1 MAKIQ
6 QWQDDD
12 WLLLMQLYLKKPVGI
27 KPMYSKAAIE
37 LCLELHIPPQ
47 IVYQK
52 MCAIANLETPR
63 IERIWNEYAQNPRR
77 LSRAVK
83 LLRQMKAFGND
94 DFYEGVDIQETF
106 ETDFRPIAPDTVVT
120 PIMLIIILDLYFRL
134 TPITMVVETPEIQ
147 DLSRL
152 LKLPAQDI
160 VDIMH
165 IYQQCDPYLKPH
177 PRPLSF
183 REGSLESITSAC
195 QAQWRQY
202 GNGDPTALAEYASKL
217 WSIVNGQWL
226 MVNG

>member
-77 LSRAVK
+77 LARAVK

-217 WSIVNGQWL
+217 KEYYKN
-226 MVNG
+226 

>member
-77 LSRAVK
+77 LARAVK

-106 ETDFRPIAPDTVVT
+106 ETDFRPIAPDTIIT

-217 WSIVNGQWL
+217 KEYYKN
-226 MVNG
+226 

>member
-147 DLSRL
+147 GLSRL

-217 WSIVNGQWL
+217 KEYYKN
-226 MVNG
+226 

>member
-47 IVYQK
+47 IIYQK

-106 ETDFRPIAPDTVVT
+106 ETDFRPIAPDTIIT

-217 WSIVNGQWL
+217 KEYYKN
-226 MVNG
+226 

>member
-47 IVYQK
+47 IIYQK

-106 ETDFRPIAPDTVVT
+106 ETDFRPIAPDTVV
-120 PIMLIIILDLYFRL
+120 

-217 WSIVNGQWL
+217 KEYYKN
-226 MVNG
+226 

>member
-120 PIMLIIILDLYFRL
+120 PIMLIIILDLYIRL
-134 TPITMVVETPEIQ
+134 TPITMVFETPEIQ

-217 WSIVNGQWL
+217 KEYYKN
-226 MVNG
+226 

>member
-106 ETDFRPIAPDTVVT
+106 ETDFRPIDPDTVVT

-217 WSIVNGQWL
+217 KEYYKN
-226 MVNG
+226 

>member
-63 IERIWNEYAQNPRR
+63 IEHIWNEYAQNPRR
-77 LSRAVK
+77 LARAVK

-217 WSIVNGQWL
+217 KEYFKN
-226 MVNG
+226 

>member
-106 ETDFRPIAPDTVVT
+106 ETDFRPIAPDSVVT

-217 WSIVNGQWL
+217 KEYYKN
-226 MVNG
+226 

>member
-106 ETDFRPIAPDTVVT
+106 ETDFRPIAPDTVVIL
-120 PIMLIIILDLYFRL
+120 IMLIIILDLYFRL

-217 WSIVNGQWL
+217 KEYYKN
-226 MVNG
+226 

>member
-165 IYQQCDPYLKPH
+165 IYQQCDPYLSKKKDQIVNCQ
-177 PRPLSF
+177 F
-183 REGSLESITSAC
+183 SIINCC

-217 WSIVNGQWL
+217 KEYYKN
-226 MVNG
+226 

>member
-195 QAQWRQY
+195 QAQWQQY

-217 WSIVNGQWL
+217 KEYYKN
-226 MVNG
+226 

>member
-106 ETDFRPIAPDTVVT
+106 D
-120 PIMLIIILDLYFRL
+120 RL

-217 WSIVNGQWL
+217 KEYYKN
-226 MVNG
+226 

>member
-217 WSIVNGQWL
+217 KGYYKN
-226 MVNG
+226 

>member
-106 ETDFRPIAPDTVVT
+106 ETDFRPIAPDTIIT

-147 DLSRL
+147 DLGRL

-217 WSIVNGQWL
+217 KEYYKN
-226 MVNG
+226 

>member
-106 ETDFRPIAPDTVVT
+106 ETDFRPIAPDTIIT

-160 VDIMH
+160 VNIMH

-217 WSIVNGQWL
+217 KEYYKN
-226 MVNG
+226 

>member
-1 MAKIQ
+1 
-6 QWQDDD
+6 
-12 WLLLMQLYLKKPVGI
+12 MQLYLKKPVGI

-195 QAQWRQY
+195 QAQWQQY

-217 WSIVNGQWL
+217 KEYYKN
-226 MVNG
+226 

>member
-47 IVYQK
+47 IIYQK

-177 PRPLSF
+177 PRPLSL

-217 WSIVNGQWL
+217 KEYYKN
-226 MVNG
+226 

>member
-106 ETDFRPIAPDTVVT
+106 ETDFRPIAPDTIIT

-217 WSIVNGQWL
+217 KEYYKN
-226 MVNG
+226 

>member
-47 IVYQK
+47 IIYQK

-63 IERIWNEYAQNPRR
+63 IERIWSEYAQNPRR

-106 ETDFRPIAPDTVVT
+106 ETDFRPIAPDTIIT

-177 PRPLSF
+177 PRPLSL

-217 WSIVNGQWL
+217 KEYYKN
-226 MVNG
+226 

>member
-47 IVYQK
+47 IIYQK

-217 WSIVNGQWL
+217 KEYYKN
-226 MVNG
+226 

>member
-27 KPMYSKAAIE
+27 KPMYSKATIE

-217 WSIVNGQWL
+217 KEYYKN
-226 MVNG
+226 

>member
-147 DLSRL
+147 DLGRL

-217 WSIVNGQWL
+217 KEYYKN
-226 MVNG
+226 

>member
-217 WSIVNGQWL
+217 QQTQRIL
-226 MVNG
+226 

>member
-106 ETDFRPIAPDTVVT
+106 ETDFHPIAPDTVVT

-217 WSIVNGQWL
+217 KEYYKN
-226 MVNG
+226 

>member
-177 PRPLSF
+177 PRPLSL

-217 WSIVNGQWL
+217 KEYYKN
-226 MVNG
+226 

>member
-77 LSRAVK
+77 LSRAAK

-94 DFYEGVDIQETF
+94 DFYEGVDVQETF
-106 ETDFRPIAPDTVVT
+106 ENDFRPIAPDTVVT

-177 PRPLSF
+177 PHPLSF

-217 WSIVNGQWL
+217 KEYYKN
-226 MVNG
+226 

>member
-1 MAKIQ
+1 MAKHPL
-6 QWQDDD
+6 WSDEY

-63 IERIWNEYAQNPRR
+63 IERIWSEYAQNPRR

-217 WSIVNGQWL
+217 KEYYKN
-226 MVNG
+226 

>member
-217 WSIVNGQWL
+217 KEYFKN
-226 MVNG
+226 

>member
-120 PIMLIIILDLYFRL
+120 PIMLIIILDLYFSL

-217 WSIVNGQWL
+217 KEYYKN
-226 MVNG
+226 

>member
-1 MAKIQ
+1 M
-6 QWQDDD
+6 
-12 WLLLMQLYLKKPVGI
+12 
-27 KPMYSKAAIE
+27 
-37 LCLELHIPPQ
+37 
-47 IVYQK
+47 
-52 MCAIANLETPR
+52 PR
-63 IERIWNEYAQNPRR
+63 TRDAS
-77 LSRAVK
+77 LVL

-217 WSIVNGQWL
+217 KEYYKN
-226 MVNG
+226 

>member
-47 IVYQK
+47 IIYQK

-106 ETDFRPIAPDTVVT
+106 ETDFRPIAPDTIIT

-177 PRPLSF
+177 PRPLSL

-217 WSIVNGQWL
+217 KEYYKN
-226 MVNG
+226 

>member
-47 IVYQK
+47 IIYQK

-106 ETDFRPIAPDTVVT
+106 ETDFRPIAPDTIIT

-177 PRPLSF
+177 PRPLSS

-217 WSIVNGQWL
+217 KEYYKN
-226 MVNG
+226 

>member
-177 PRPLSF
+177 PRPLSL
-183 REGSLESITSAC
+183 REGSLESIINCC

-217 WSIVNGQWL
+217 KEYYKN
-226 MVNG
+226 

>member
-1 MAKIQ
+1 M
-6 QWQDDD
+6 
-12 WLLLMQLYLKKPVGI
+12 LLMQLYLKKPVGI

-47 IVYQK
+47 IIYQK

-106 ETDFRPIAPDTVVT
+106 ETDFRPIAPDTIIT

-217 WSIVNGQWL
+217 KEYYKN
-226 MVNG
+226 

>member
-63 IERIWNEYAQNPRR
+63 IERIWSEYAQNPRR

-217 WSIVNGQWL
+217 KEYYKN
-226 MVNG
+226 

>member
-177 PRPLSF
+177 PRPHSF

-217 WSIVNGQWL
+217 KEYYKN
-226 MVNG
+226 

>member
-165 IYQQCDPYLKPH
+165 IYQQCDPYMKPH

-217 WSIVNGQWL
+217 KEYYKN
-226 MVNG
+226 

>member
-63 IERIWNEYAQNPRR
+63 IERIWSEYAQNPRR
-77 LSRAVK
+77 LARAVK

-217 WSIVNGQWL
+217 KEYYKN
-226 MVNG
+226 